1 MPMQRFLCPLLFLL
15 LPWLVFANG
24 DPVAY
29 YCALTLS
36 KTPVAQAIPEI
47 QIDRED
53 LHIRL
58 EHGRSHILVEYTL
71 HNTSRKH
78 FRNIHYGFP
87 VDWAGGDSLYWKSSF
102 YTEAIY
108 QKGWSDDYVSDFSFR
123 LNGQPLSA
131 NRSVDTLIHKG
142 YTSDDW
148 HKQFGY
154 PDWQTFDWDEYDKVT
169 QDTTNKFFD
178 WAQMIKD
185 LEWMGNPEEI
195 LVLED
200 PVHRRWYYTS
210 FSVRPRET
218 VILRVEYTLRHSLMF
233 GFNQIVDEF
242 QRHFDIW
249 RAGEY
254 VEDGYNHFHY
264 DYSPAAAWG
273 NGTAHQLNLTIEA
286 PGMAV
291 WSPVWNG
298 RDSALFRDSYY
309 RQYTHFDY
317 ATAEPLQLEYF
328 SSAPDSLDVM
338 AVREHRLAPECYTL
352 RQFSADTS
360 NYGALS
366 DLSGCT
372 GIELVPTD
380 SGNYVLDIWLDRPT
394 LVTGL
399 AIMNGN
405 CCDSLSWA
413 SNGHIEQMQIMYWGN
428 PWWSN
433 KEEWIPL
440 YANRQQVHNYVEEN
454 YYPAPCKTT
463 PPADF
468 SWDGLV
474 KAAEKVN
481 ISPRTPSDAPSWIK
495 EYETSV
501 QHIRITIPPQL
512 QPPYISEVILLYE
525 PHD

>member
-47 QIDRED
+47 QIERED
-53 LHIRL
+53 LHICF

-71 HNTSRKH
+71 RNTSRKH

-87 VDWAGGDSLYWKSSF
+87 VDWAGDDSLHWEGDF
-102 YTEAIY
+102 YTESVY

-123 LNGQPLSA
+123 LNGQLLSA
-131 NRSVDTLIHKG
+131 NRSADTLIRKG
-142 YTSDDW
+142 YTSGDW
-148 HKQFGY
+148 HRQYGY
-154 PDWQTFDWDEYDKVT
+154 PDWQTFDKQQHMALA
-169 QDTTNKFFD
+169 QDTTQYYFGL
-178 WAQMIKD
+178 
-185 LEWMGNPEEI
+185 LEMMTEAEWEGNHVDTLI
-195 LVLED
+195 LED

-218 VILRVEYTLRHSLMF
+218 VILRVKYTLCHSLMI
-233 GFNQIVDEF
+233 GLYQTTNEF
-242 QRHFDIW
+242 QRYFDMW
-249 RAGEY
+249 RAGETI
-254 VEDGYNHFHY
+254 GGGRNRFCY

-273 NGTAHQLNLTIEA
+273 DGTAHQLNLTIEA
-286 PGMAV
+286 SGMAV

-328 SSAPDSLDVM
+328 SSAPDSLDVI
-338 AVREHRLAPECYTL
+338 AVREHRLAPEHYTL
-352 RQFSADTS
+352 RQFPTDTNS
-360 NYGALS
+360 YDALS

-405 CCDSLSWA
+405 CCDSLSWV
-413 SNGHIEQMQIMYWGN
+413 SNGRIEQMQIMYWGN

-440 YANRQQVHNYVEEN
+440 YARRQWIRKYSEAT
-454 YYPAPCKTT
+454 YYPAPCKTAS
-463 PPADF
+463 PADF
-468 SWDGLV
+468 SWNGLV

-495 EYETSV
+495 KYETSV
-501 QHIRITIPPQL
+501 QHIRIAIPPQL